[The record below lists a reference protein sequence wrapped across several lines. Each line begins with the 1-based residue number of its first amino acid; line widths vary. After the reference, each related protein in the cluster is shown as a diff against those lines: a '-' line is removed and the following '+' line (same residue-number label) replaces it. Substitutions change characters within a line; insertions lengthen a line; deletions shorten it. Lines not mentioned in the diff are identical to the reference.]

1 MLLLAVSSSPLCWSH
16 FNQILMTL
24 VKPCFVKVINTSTL
38 NPEIISQS
46 SSWTIRHL
54 SLWGPFTLPL
64 PLPPGSFPTSLGAPL
79 CLSLQPLHLTQP
91 LKLFHTFAHSLSA
104 FRPSHSFQFCM
115 EAFQLYIVRM
125 DLSSVDSFIQHL
137 LFPLDC
143 LVSVFNLSKSSPLPS
158 PVLWRLSLVCQSN
171 TLLLWSPLISGPT
184 PWGVPKCVSLL
195 PFLYK
200 FRQSAW
206 F

>member
-46 SSWTIRHL
+46 SSWTIRQPL
-54 SLWGPFTLPL
+54 SLGPLYPAT
-64 PLPPGSFPTSLGAPL
+64 PTSSWFFSRLPL
-79 CLSLQPLHLTQP
+79 CLSLQPLNLTQP

-115 EAFQLYIVRM
+115 EAFQLYIFRM
-125 DLSSVDSFIQHL
+125 DLSSVGSFIQRL